1 MRLTILRRMQH
12 IPVSVA
18 EAVVIIVLG
27 LVDGALSAVRV
38 PPRYR
43 PGYRLMCRW
52 YGPPMGSPDVR

>member
-27 LVDGALSAVRV
+27 LVDGALSVVRV
-38 PPRYR
+38 PPHYR

-52 YGPPMGSPDVR
+52 YGPPFPPREVT